1 MILILN
7 LKRKLLTSKGMKKK
21 QEKITRDGYVVKLL
35 ETFAI
40 VRIRAG
46 SAIYDGIN
54 EKRLKANN

>member
-1 MILILN
+1 
-7 LKRKLLTSKGMKKK
+7 MKKK